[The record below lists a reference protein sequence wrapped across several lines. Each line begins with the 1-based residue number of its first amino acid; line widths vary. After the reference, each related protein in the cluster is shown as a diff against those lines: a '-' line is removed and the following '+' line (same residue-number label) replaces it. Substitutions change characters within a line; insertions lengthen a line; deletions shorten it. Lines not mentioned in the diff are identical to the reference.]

1 MTASTTLPPEI
12 PKRPIAADMARAR
25 NRKLHRSGQ
34 AVLYDIQARVRA
46 GYTWWMVGEVTT
58 EQIVGLVARMAV
70 VFGTDDDSL
79 TRHRNKQ
86 RAEAR
91 KLQEK
96 ATRRPMKKEA
106 PKASSVLFIW
116 PLRNDP
122 AGVTMRFGWLVL
134 STEHINGQVMYDGRK
149 QPARVNLYAN
159 ANANYHLMATD
170 EKVKSTPKKMTFTW
184 QLGAQSLE
192 FMRERFAVEAGSP
205 AALAKLRSAYLALP
219 MTSGYRK
226 QLKQILV
233 NTREVRARIH
243 TPKARA
249 GVDAI
254 KAGDTPDPLRTRDLP
269 FISGFVT
276 YFEDP
281 PVTLGAYLD
290 AVKVSRKELERHA
303 RQRVQAD
310 HAAEPV

>member
-1 MTASTTLPPEI
+1 MTSSATLPPEI

-46 GYTWWMVGEVTT
+46 GYFWWMIGEVTA

-96 ATRRPMKKEA
+96 ATKRPIKKEA
-106 PKASSVLFIW
+106 PKASSVLFVW

-122 AGVTMRFGWLVL
+122 AGVTTRFGWLML
-134 STEHINGQVMYDGRK
+134 STEHIKGQVMYDGRR
-149 QPARVNLYAN
+149 QSARVNLYAN
-159 ANANYHLMATD
+159 TNAVYHLKATE
-170 EKVKSTPKKMTFTW
+170 EKATSTSKKLTFTW
-184 QLGAQSLE
+184 QLSAQSLE
-192 FMRERFAVEAGSP
+192 FMRARFATEAGSP
-205 AALAKLRSAYLALP
+205 AALARLRGAYLALP
-219 MTSGYRK
+219 MTSGYRR
-226 QLKQILV
+226 QLKEVLV
-233 NTREVRARIH
+233 DTREVRARIH

-249 GVDAI
+249 GVEAI
-254 KAGDTPDPLRTRDLP
+254 KVGDTPDPLRTRDLP
-269 FISGFVT
+269 FVSGFVT

-290 AVKVSRKELERHA
+290 AVKVSRKELERCA